1 MSLVHKDNYSA
12 KKTVK
17 TVLLHIF
24 TGATH
29 ELSRGFPESYKGFQ
43 PF

>member
-1 MSLVHKDNYSA
+1 
-12 KKTVK
+12 
-17 TVLLHIF
+17 LHIF